1 MTSTSHEDQQAVT
14 AVRNGDA
21 ERYRELVERHE
32 RRVYAIAWSRLGDA
46 ALAEE
51 ATQEA
56 FIQGYQR
63 LWLLGDGAK
72 FSGWISTIVRHV
84 AINFGL
90 RHRRELDKRERWA
103 VENFE
108 PATGEKPAH
117 ADEPLYT
124 PETLRQTLAELPA
137 AHRECLVLFYL
148 EGRSGAEAA
157 NALGISES
165 ALRVRLHRAR
175 AVLRERLEARLAES
189 LEQLRPAHSLVPAVM
204 AGILASGPVKAAAAG
219 GTGAALLGG
228 LAKFTP
234 LKWLF
239 LFIPL
244 CIPLISVLP
253 GMVFYGWR
261 ARDDQKNYRDP
272 TGFRARQHR
281 NIGKTRILFLTFF
294 MVLVFV
300 LAANSGRLFSGR
312 TLFLFIGIFSLA
324 GMLMVIRRFEIDRRR
339 SQVGLVLSSLV
350 LSAVCLGVGL
360 GFLPVLAV
368 SIACMFT
375 ACLTPFSAGTNPLRM
390 DFNLFLRATQKMLPP
405 LSTPSQNVTPRQ
417 FSRMELRAFAR
428 FLGERQ
434 LAAEFRWT
442 RNGLLLF
449 LPPVKSPLRRFWHSF
464 FPAVLRDS
472 FITLSWDGS
481 VVAHCGRND
490 VAGLAVLQ
498 NDRLPDLEDLEQQV
512 ATTVTQAWSQFR
524 AGKTALAEQTIGQI
538 PDAEIFVVPPGRTRA
553 SRWQKVM
560 LGGIITV
567 CLILFGWVRFF
578 PESLSGLK
586 PVNITELQVRAFLND
601 TNPNPDPKKFKFN
614 SMFVAL
620 MNCLVP
626 PPRSL
631 VTPEAS
637 QRMQRDAFNG
647 AVADPSGSREAQMK
661 FLYQEN
667 MAQAALGGGWMN
679 WNDFNFAPEDM
690 GNFVRHQKEFNQNQ
704 KFSREG
710 LLCHEEAWSWV
721 DNTKWEVE
729 RVNILSLNRL
739 RWLRDINC
747 LDLIDREKLI
757 RQIVAVQVL
766 SATPALGQ
774 PSIHDWRDLRGL
786 FFTPCWPALQ
796 DTYFALSAL
805 EILGGLDRIDREQ
818 CIRGILRV
826 HHGKGFFE
834 SPDSGSF
841 NEYHITGDVRDTF
854 AAFESLRILGA
865 LNRVND
871 LDHWQFRT
879 RPIRDAS
886 LKDQL
891 TWAEVE
897 AWICQQRLP
906 QILRERKEN
915 PAQPAHSLLEPQP
928 APGI

>member
-14 AVRNGDA
+14 AVRDGDA
-21 ERYRELVERHE
+21 ERYSELVERHE

-56 FIQGYQR
+56 FIRGYQR

-103 VENFE
+103 LENFE
-108 PATGEKPAH
+108 AAAGEKPANG
-117 ADEPLYT
+117 DEPLYT

-175 AVLRERLEARLAES
+175 AVLRERLEARLADS
-189 LEQLRPAHSLVPAVM
+189 LEQLRPAQSLVPTVM
-204 AGILASGPVKAAAAG
+204 AGVLASGPIKAATAG
-219 GTGAALLGG
+219 GAGAAILGG

-234 LKWLF
+234 FKWLF
-239 LFIPL
+239 FFVPLGIPL
-244 CIPLISVLP
+244 VSVLP
-253 GMVFYGWR
+253 GILFHGWKT
-261 ARDDQKNYRDP
+261 RDDQNNFRDP
-272 TGFRARQHR
+272 TGFRARLHR
-281 NIGKTRILFLTFF
+281 ENGRGWLIILPVF
-294 MVLVFV
+294 MVIFFYLSAYIGNFF
-300 LAANSGRLFSGR
+300 GTR
-312 TLFLFIGIFSLA
+312 TLFLAIGLFSLA
-324 GMLMVIRRFEIDRRR
+324 GLVATVRQLEIDRRR
-339 SQVGLVLSSLV
+339 SQISLLINSLV
-350 LSAVCLGVGL
+350 MTAICFSVGL
-360 GFLPVLAV
+360 GLLPIMAIFGAVLF
-368 SIACMFT
+368 S
-375 ACLTPFSAGTNPLRM
+375 ACLTRFSAKVHPLRM
-390 DFNLFLRATQKMLPP
+390 DSNLFLRAIQDMLPALDAP
-405 LSTPSQNVTPRQ
+405 GQSVAGCQ
-417 FSRMELRAFAR
+417 FSRTELRAFGR
-428 FLGERQ
+428 FLAERQ
-434 LAAEFRWT
+434 LAAKFRWS
-442 RNGLLLF
+442 RDGLLLF
-449 LPPVKSPLRRFWHSF
+449 LAPVKSPLRRFWHSF
-464 FPAVLRDS
+464 YPSVHRDS
-472 FITLSWDGS
+472 FIALGWDGS
-481 VVAHCGRND
+481 VQTHCGRND
-490 VAGLAVLQ
+490 AAGLAVLKNNQ
-498 NDRLPDLEDLEQQV
+498 LPNLEDLEQQV
-512 ATTVTQAWSQFR
+512 ASAVTQAWGQAR

-553 SRWQKVM
+553 NRWQKVIF
-560 LGGIITV
+560 GGMIAV
-567 CLILFGWVRFF
+567 CLLLFGWVRFF

-586 PVNITELQVRAFLND
+586 TVNVTETQVRAFLND
-601 TNPNPDPKKFKFN
+601 TNPNPDPHKFQFN

-631 VTPEAS
+631 ISPVAWRVME
-637 QRMQRDAFNG
+637 RDAFNG
-647 AVADPSGSREAQMK
+647 AVADPSANREAQMN
-661 FLYQEN
+661 FLYQDT
-667 MAQAALGGGWMN
+667 MAQAAMGGGWLN
-679 WNDFNFAPEDM
+679 WNDFNFKPQDM
-690 GNFVRHQKEFNQNQ
+690 SDYVRRQQDFNHNQ
-704 KFSREG
+704 KYSLES

-721 DNTKWEVE
+721 DKTKWEVV
-729 RVNILSLNRL
+729 RVNILSLSRL
-739 RWLRDINC
+739 HWLRDAHC
-747 LDLIDREKLI
+747 LDLVDREKLI
-757 RQIVAVQVL
+757 QHIVAVQVL
-766 SATPALGQ
+766 SAK
-774 PSIHDWRDLRGL
+774 PSPGEPPIHDWRDVRGL

-834 SPDSGSF
+834 SPDSGSI
-841 NEYHITGDVRDTF
+841 NEYHITGDARDTF

-865 LNRVND
+865 LDRVND
-871 LDHWQFRT
+871 LDRWQFRT

-897 AWICQQRLP
+897 AWVCQQRLP